1 MMLRKIRTTGTEIG
15 LLIVLVML
23 LTGSLAGTAAAQ
35 AEAPI
40 EVLGNRGVAQRFFDD
55 VLNGGDLA
63 AVERLVTSSAV
74 VRTPGGTYHG
84 AAGCGELVA
93 AVQAA
98 YPGATFEVLD
108 MIVDTDAVAVTWRLT
123 GGQPGIPVFA
133 DAWSVNGMA
142 LLRIE
147 NYLIVELWMR

>member
-1 MMLRKIRTTGTEIG
+1 MRRKIRTTGTEVG
-15 LLIVLVML
+15 LLIVLVVL
-23 LTGSLAGTAAAQ
+23 LIGGPARTAAAQ

-63 AVERLVTSSAV
+63 AAERLVASSAV

-98 YPGATFEVLD
+98 YPGATFEVMD
-108 MIVDTDAVAVTWRLT
+108 MIVDADAVAVTWRLT
-123 GGQPGIPVFA
+123 GGEPSIPDFA
-133 DAWSVNGMA
+133 DASSVDGMA

-147 NYLIVELWMR
+147 NYLIVELSMR